1 MATVIG
7 WGVVAVADLGLVRL
21 DLPRVIA
28 LGLGNT
34 IGLTV
39 AGALLLVG
47 LVRAV
52 GPALLTGMVRT
63 VVVCGGLAV
72 SVVVGGRLLD
82 LTGGRSVAGSAV
94 AVGAAG
100 RLLDV
105 TGGRSVAIS
114 AVGGAAVAL
123 LAGATYLAGVRAL
136 DPAGQ
141 RALSRG

>member
-1 MATVIG
+1 M
-7 WGVVAVADLGLVRL
+7 
-21 DLPRVIA
+21 
-28 LGLGNT
+28 
-34 IGLTV
+34 TV

-52 GPALLTGMVRT
+52 GPALLAGLVRT
-63 VVVCGGLAV
+63 VAVCGGLALAGG
-72 SVVVGGRLLD
+72 VV
-82 LTGGRSVAGSAV
+82 
-94 AVGAAG
+94 G

-123 LAGATYLAGVRAL
+123 VAAATYLAGVRAL
-136 DPAGQ
+136 DPAGL